1 MWLSFSAAFIGV
13 FYALV
18 KFLVVYHFRR
28 LNNDTISAQ
37 HTLQKKQLHL
47 DAFGQKTKN
56 PLINKAHDQ
65 TQNQRPQ
72 QTDQPI
78 ARPS

>member
-1 MWLSFSAAFIGV
+1 MWLSFSATFIGV
-13 FYALV
+13 FYTLV

-47 DAFGQKTKN
+47 GALG
-56 PLINKAHDQ
+56 H
-65 TQNQRPQ
+65 
-72 QTDQPI
+72 
-78 ARPS
+78 